1 MSAFSTPMRWPAA
14 WADPATLALLKGTG
28 IDALLIDNSDE
39 FEPIRTRATQSGLQ
53 VHHPDAPPDG
63 VRIVKGEWPGVR
75 MARGAGGVDA
85 GPTGVPWVDSNG
97 WAVRLAAAMH
107 PDRAAWID
115 APPPKQP
122 FPVSYLTAI
131 ADTAAY
137 GGRWIVSLDDALAT
151 GIAAGKANALATWKM
166 IGQATAFFA
175 AHKDWQAF
183 TPAAAVG
190 VVSSFTGDNEFFN
203 QELLNLLSRAG
214 QHSSVLRKES
224 VKIADMRGL
233 RAVIYADSDAPSA
246 ALRKE
251 LTAFVAG
258 GGLLITTPV
267 WGDAPTKVEA
277 HPRYYGWTAGK
288 GNIARSIAPPDDPY
302 QMANDAVVLISH
314 RHDLVRFWNAGAAG
328 SYYAVSPDRK
338 KALVHLLFY
347 ANRGPDVAS
356 VRIAG
361 PYRRVKASMVDTP
374 EIAGVRAEPQKDA
387 VEVYLPQVSQYV
399 ALELSI

>member
-1 MSAFSTPMRWPAA
+1 MRWPGA

-28 IDALLIDNSDE
+28 IDALLVDNSDE
-39 FEPIRTRATQSGLQ
+39 FDSIRTRAAQSGLQ
-53 VHHPDAPPDG
+53 VIHPDNPPDG
-63 VRIVKGEWPGVR
+63 VRIIKGEWPGVR

-107 PDRAAWID
+107 SDCAAWID
-115 APPPKQP
+115 AAPPKQA
-122 FPVSYLTAI
+122 FPSSYLTAI

-137 GGRWIVSLDDALAT
+137 GGRWIVSLDDTLAAA
-151 GIAAGKANALATWKM
+151 IAGGKANALATWKT

-175 AHKDWQAF
+175 AHKDWNAYA
-183 TPAAAVG
+183 PAAAVA
-190 VVSSFTGDNEFFN
+190 VVSSFTGENEFFN
-203 QELLNLLSRAG
+203 QELLNLLDRAG
-214 QHSSVLRKES
+214 QHFWVVRKES
-224 VKIADMRGL
+224 VKTADLRGL
-233 RAVIYADSDAPSA
+233 RAVIYADADAPSPA
-246 ALRKE
+246 VRKE
-251 LTAFVAG
+251 LLAFAEG

-277 HPRYYGWTAGK
+277 HPRYYGWTVGK
-288 GNIARSIAPPDDPY
+288 GKIARSIAPPDDPY

-338 KALVHLLFY
+338 QAIVHLLFY
-347 ANRGPDVAS
+347 ANRGPDTAS

-361 PYRRVKASMVDTP
+361 PYRKVRASMVDTP
-374 EIAGVRAEPQKDA
+374 EIAGVRGEPQKDGL
-387 VEVYLPQVSQYV
+387 EVYLPQVSQYV